1 MGLTFLFI
9 MNIKHLCGR
18 GKCASRRGGESE
30 TQGGNRMEKVELKKG
45 IYWVGAIDW
54 NVRDFHG
61 YSTSLG
67 TTYNAYLILDER
79 NVLVDTVKAP
89 FYLEMLGRISE
100 IIDPAKIDIVVS
112 NHVEMDHSGSLLQIV
127 ERIGSPLVVTSERGK
142 KGLEKHYQQSW
153 KFRTVKNGET
163 LSIGH
168 RTLAFVEAP
177 MLHWPDSMFTY
188 IKEDQVL
195 LPNDAFGQHFA
206 SSQRFEDEVG
216 SEVMRHAAKYYA
228 NILWPLAP
236 LILKKVDEVVKM
248 GIPIDMIAPSHG
260 LIWRKNPNRIIQAY
274 VEWSQGKT
282 GKKILVIYDTMW
294 GSTEKMAKAILKGLI
309 EEGVDARLL
318 HLRSNHRSDIIEEML
333 EAKGIL
339 LGSPTLNNGMFPTM
353 GDFLTYMRGLRPK
366 GKIFGLFG
374 SHGWGGGA
382 IKEMRRHL
390 ETEKFEIWE
399 KELPVQFI
407 PNAEEL
413 EGAVQFGKEFARKIL

>member
-1 MGLTFLFI
+1 
-9 MNIKHLCGR
+9 
-18 GKCASRRGGESE
+18 
-30 TQGGNRMEKVELKKG
+30 MEKVELKKG

-61 YSTSLG
+61 YSTSFG
-67 TTYNAYLILDER
+67 TTSYLILDEK

-100 IIDPAKIDIVVS
+100 IIDPTKIDIVVS
-112 NHVEMDHSGSLLQIV
+112 NHVEMDHSGSLSQV
-127 ERIGSPLVVTSERGK
+127 AERIGDPMVITSERGE
-142 KGLEKHYQQSW
+142 KGLKKHYQKSL
-153 KFRTVKNGET
+153 KFKTVKTGDT

-168 RTLAFVEAP
+168 RTLTFVEAP

-188 IKEDQVL
+188 IKEDQLL

-206 SSQRFEDEVG
+206 SCQRFEDEVG
-216 SEVMRHAAKYYA
+216 DEVMRHAARYFA

-260 LIWRKNPNRIIQAY
+260 LIWRKDPGRIIQAY
-274 VEWSQGKT
+274 VEWSQGKA

-294 GSTEKMAKAILKGLI
+294 GSTEMMAKAILKGLI
-309 EEGVDARLL
+309 EGGAEARLL

-333 EAKGIL
+333 ETKGIL

-353 GDFLTYMRGLRPK
+353 GDFLTYMKGLRPK
-366 GKIFGLFG
+366 GKVFGLFG

-390 ETEKFEIWE
+390 ETEKFEVWE
-399 KELPVQFI
+399 KELAVQYI
-407 PNAEEL
+407 PNSEEL
-413 EGAVQFGKEFARKIL
+413 MSAIQFGKEFANKII

>member
-1 MGLTFLFI
+1 
-9 MNIKHLCGR
+9 
-18 GKCASRRGGESE
+18 
-30 TQGGNRMEKVELKKG
+30 MEKVELKKG

-61 YSTSLG
+61 YSTPFGS
-67 TTYNAYLILDER
+67 TYNAYLILDEK

-100 IIDPAKIDIVVS
+100 IIDPAKIDIVIS
-112 NHVEMDHSGSLLQIV
+112 NHVEMDHSGSLPQII

-142 KGLEKHYQQSW
+142 KGLEKHYEQSW
-153 KFRTVKNGET
+153 RFKTVKSGDT
-163 LSIGH
+163 LWIGH

-188 IKEDQVL
+188 IKEDQLL

-216 SEVMRHAAKYYA
+216 NEVMRHAAKYYA

-260 LIWRKNPNRIIQAY
+260 LIWRRDPHRIIQAY

-282 GKKILVIYDTMW
+282 AKKVLVIYDTMW

-309 EEGVDARLL
+309 EEGADARLL

-333 EAKGIL
+333 DARGIL

-353 GDFLTYMRGLRPK
+353 GDFLTYLRGLRPK

-382 IKEMRRHL
+382 MKEMRRHL
-390 ETEKFEIWE
+390 EMEKFEIWE
-399 KELPVQFI
+399 KELHVQFV
-407 PNAEEL
+407 PNSEEL
-413 EGAVQFGKEFARKIL
+413 NGAIQFGREFAKKVL

>member
-1 MGLTFLFI
+1 
-9 MNIKHLCGR
+9 
-18 GKCASRRGGESE
+18 
-30 TQGGNRMEKVELKKG
+30 MEKVELKKG

-61 YSTSLG
+61 YSTSFG
-67 TTYNAYLILDER
+67 TTYNAYLILDEK

-100 IIDPAKIDIVVS
+100 IIDPSRIDIVVA
-112 NHVEMDHSGSLLQIV
+112 NHVEMDHSGSLPQLV

-142 KGLEKHYQQSW
+142 KGLEKHYQPSW
-153 KFRTVKNGET
+153 KFRTVKSGET

-206 SSQRFEDEVG
+206 SCQRFEDEVG
-216 SEVMRHAAKYYA
+216 DDVMRHAAKYYA

-260 LIWRKNPNRIIQAY
+260 LIWRKDPNRIIQAY

-282 GKKILVIYDTMW
+282 TKKVIVIYDTMW

-309 EEGVDARLL
+309 DEGVDARLL
-318 HLRSNHRSDIIEEML
+318 HLRSNHRSDIIEELL
-333 EAKGIL
+333 EARGVL

-382 IKEMRRHL
+382 IKEMRRYL
-390 ETEKFEIWE
+390 EAEKFEIWE

-407 PNAEEL
+407 PNSEEVSS
-413 EGAVQFGKEFARKIL
+413 AVQFGREFAKQIK

>member
-1 MGLTFLFI
+1 
-9 MNIKHLCGR
+9 
-18 GKCASRRGGESE
+18 
-30 TQGGNRMEKVELKKG
+30 MEKAELKKG

-54 NVRDFHG
+54 NIRDFHG
-61 YSTSLG
+61 YSTPFGS
-67 TTYNAYLILDER
+67 TYNAYLILDEK

-153 KFRTVKNGET
+153 KFRTVKSGET

-188 IKEDQVL
+188 IKEDQLL

-206 SSQRFEDEVG
+206 SCHRFEDEVG
-216 SEVMRHAAKYYA
+216 DDVMRHAAKYYA

-260 LIWRKNPNRIIQAY
+260 LIWRKDPNRIIQAY

-282 GKKILVIYDTMW
+282 AKKVLVIYDTMW

-309 EEGVDARLL
+309 DEGADARLL

-333 EAKGIL
+333 EARGIV

-390 ETEKFEIWE
+390 EMEKFEIWE
-399 KELPVQFI
+399 KELSVQFI
-407 PNAEEL
+407 PDENEVKSAIE
-413 EGAVQFGKEFARKIL
+413 FGKEFARKVLAS

>member
-1 MGLTFLFI
+1 
-9 MNIKHLCGR
+9 
-18 GKCASRRGGESE
+18 
-30 TQGGNRMEKVELKKG
+30 MEKVELKKG

-61 YSTSLG
+61 YSTPFGS
-67 TTYNAYLILDER
+67 TYNAYLILDEK

-100 IIDPAKIDIVVS
+100 VIDPAKIDIVVS

-153 KFRTVKNGET
+153 KFRTVKSGET
-163 LSIGH
+163 LSIGR

-188 IKEDQVL
+188 IKEDQLL

-206 SSQRFEDEVG
+206 SCQRFEDEVG
-216 SEVMRHAAKYYA
+216 DDVMRHAAKYYA

-260 LIWRKNPNRIIQAY
+260 LIWRKDPNRIIQAY

-282 GKKILVIYDTMW
+282 AKKVLVIYDTMW

-309 EEGVDARLL
+309 DEGADARLL

-333 EAKGIL
+333 KARGIL

-366 GKIFGLFG
+366 GKSFGLFG

-390 ETEKFEIWE
+390 EMEKFEIWE
-399 KELPVQFI
+399 KELSVQFI
-407 PNAEEL
+407 PNSEEL
-413 EGAVQFGKEFARKIL
+413 GSAIQFGREFAKKVL

>member
-1 MGLTFLFI
+1 
-9 MNIKHLCGR
+9 
-18 GKCASRRGGESE
+18 
-30 TQGGNRMEKVELKKG
+30 MEKVELKRG

-54 NVRDFHG
+54 NIRDFHG
-61 YSTSLG
+61 YSTPFGS
-67 TTYNAYLILDER
+67 TYNAYLILDEK

-153 KFRTVKNGET
+153 KFRTVKSGET
-163 LSIGH
+163 LSIGR

-206 SSQRFEDEVG
+206 SCQRFEDEVG
-216 SEVMRHAAKYYA
+216 DDVMRHAAKYYA

-236 LILKKVDEVVKM
+236 LILKKVDEVAKM

-260 LIWRKNPNRIIQAY
+260 LIWRKDPNRIIQAY

-282 GKKILVIYDTMW
+282 AKKVLVIYDTMW
-294 GSTEKMAKAILKGLI
+294 GSTEKMAKAILKGLND
-309 EEGVDARLL
+309 EGADARLL

-333 EAKGIL
+333 EARGIV

-390 ETEKFEIWE
+390 EMEKFEIWE
-399 KELPVQFI
+399 KELSVQFI
-407 PNAEEL
+407 PNSEEL
-413 EGAVQFGKEFARKIL
+413 SSAIQFGREFAKKII

>member
-1 MGLTFLFI
+1 
-9 MNIKHLCGR
+9 
-18 GKCASRRGGESE
+18 
-30 TQGGNRMEKVELKKG
+30 MEKVELKRG

-54 NVRDFHG
+54 NIRDFHG
-61 YSTSLG
+61 YSTPFGS
-67 TTYNAYLILDER
+67 TYNAYLILDEK

-100 IIDPAKIDIVVS
+100 VIDPAKIDIVVS

-142 KGLEKHYQQSW
+142 KGLEKHYQQPW
-153 KFRTVKNGET
+153 KFRTVKSGET

-206 SSQRFEDEVG
+206 SCQRFEDEVG
-216 SEVMRHAAKYYA
+216 DDVMRHAAKYYA

-260 LIWRKNPNRIIQAY
+260 LIWRKDPNRIIQAY

-282 GKKILVIYDTMW
+282 AKKVLVIYDTMW

-309 EEGVDARLL
+309 DEGADARLL

-333 EAKGIL
+333 EARGIV

-366 GKIFGLFG
+366 GKIYGLFG

-390 ETEKFEIWE
+390 EMEKFEIWE
-399 KELPVQFI
+399 KELSVQFI
-407 PNAEEL
+407 PNSEEL
-413 EGAVQFGKEFARKIL
+413 SSAIQFGREFAKKVL

>member
-1 MGLTFLFI
+1 
-9 MNIKHLCGR
+9 
-18 GKCASRRGGESE
+18 
-30 TQGGNRMEKVELKKG
+30 MEKVELKKG

-61 YSTSLG
+61 YSTPFGS
-67 TTYNAYLILDER
+67 TYNAYLILDEK
-79 NVLVDTVKAP
+79 NVLIDTVKAP

-100 IIDPAKIDIVVS
+100 IIDPAKIDVVIS
-112 NHVEMDHSGSLLQIV
+112 NHVEMDHSGSLLQII

-142 KGLEKHYQQSW
+142 KGLEKHYGQSW
-153 KFRTVKNGET
+153 RFKTVKSGET

-168 RTLAFVEAP
+168 HTLAFLEAP

-188 IKEDQVL
+188 IKEDQLL

-216 SEVMRHAAKYYA
+216 DEVMRHAAKYYA

-260 LIWRKNPNRIIQAY
+260 LIWRKDPQRIIQAY
-274 VEWSQGKT
+274 AEWSQGKT
-282 GKKILVIYDTMW
+282 TKKVLVIYDTMW

-309 EEGVDARLL
+309 EEGADARLL

-333 EAKGIL
+333 DARGIL

-353 GDFLTYMRGLRPK
+353 GDFLTYLRGLRPK

-382 IKEMRRHL
+382 MKEMRTHL
-390 ETEKFEIWE
+390 EMEKFDIWE
-399 KELPVQFI
+399 KELSVQFV
-407 PNAEEL
+407 PNSEEL
-413 EGAVQFGKEFARKIL
+413 SSGIQFGREFAKKVL

>member
-1 MGLTFLFI
+1 M
-9 MNIKHLCGR
+9 K
-18 GKCASRRGGESE
+18 
-30 TQGGNRMEKVELKKG
+30 KVELKKG

-61 YSTSLG
+61 YSTPFG
-67 TTYNAYLILDER
+67 TTYNAYLILDEK

-100 IIDPAKIDIVVS
+100 IIDPSKIDVIVS
-112 NHVEMDHSGSLLQIV
+112 NHVEMDHSGSLSQIV
-127 ERIGSPLVVTSERGK
+127 ERIGNPLVITSERGK
-142 KGLEKHYQQSW
+142 KGLEKHYQRSMN
-153 KFRTVKNGET
+153 FRIVKTGDT
-163 LSIGH
+163 FPIGH
-168 RTLAFVEAP
+168 RTLIFVEAP

-188 IKEDQVL
+188 IKEDQLL

-216 SEVMRHAAKYYA
+216 DELMKHAAKYYA

-248 GIPIDMIAPSHG
+248 GIPIDMIGPSHG
-260 LIWRKNPNRIIQAY
+260 LIWRKDPSRIIQAY
-274 VEWSQGKT
+274 VDWSQGKT
-282 GKKILVIYDTMW
+282 GRKILIVYDTMW
-294 GSTEKMAKAILKGLI
+294 GSTESMAKAILKGLI
-309 EEGVDARLL
+309 EEGSEAKLL
-318 HLRSNHRSDIIEEML
+318 HLRSNHRSDIIYEML

-353 GDFLTYMRGLRPK
+353 GDFLTYMRGLKPK

-382 IKEMRRHL
+382 VKEMRKNL
-390 ETEKFEIWE
+390 VEEKFEVWE
-399 KELPVQFI
+399 KELVVQYI
-407 PNAEEL
+407 PDSEEL
-413 EGAVQFGKEFARKIL
+413 KKAIQFGKEFAQKILSL

>member
-1 MGLTFLFI
+1 
-9 MNIKHLCGR
+9 
-18 GKCASRRGGESE
+18 
-30 TQGGNRMEKVELKKG
+30 MEKVELKKG

-61 YSTSLG
+61 YSTPFGS
-67 TTYNAYLILDER
+67 TYNAYLILDEK

-100 IIDPAKIDIVVS
+100 VIDPAKIDIVVS

-142 KGLEKHYQQSW
+142 KGLEKHYQQSL
-153 KFRTVKNGET
+153 KFRTVKSGET

-168 RTLAFVEAP
+168 RTLSFVEAP

-206 SSQRFEDEVG
+206 SCQRFEDEVG
-216 SEVMRHAAKYYA
+216 DDVMRHAAKYYA

-236 LILKKVDEVVKM
+236 LILKKVDEVAKM

-260 LIWRKNPNRIIQAY
+260 LIWRKDPNRIIQAY

-282 GKKILVIYDTMW
+282 AKKVLVIYDTMW

-309 EEGVDARLL
+309 DEGVDARLL

-333 EAKGIL
+333 EARGIV

-390 ETEKFEIWE
+390 EMEKFEIWE
-399 KELPVQFI
+399 KELSVQFI
-407 PNAEEL
+407 PDENEVKSAIE
-413 EGAVQFGKEFARKIL
+413 FGKEFAKKVL